1 VGWRIS
7 EYVGALSSSLQ
18 ETVTSVVEEAN
29 CGGDILCTAANTKC
43 QGDIGAPL
51 VQIIPGVLSAVM
63 NGQQG
68 FKLIGVLSGHQGS
81 SEYGEFSNLARYTD
95 WIKSKLAD
103 NGGESICV
111 I

>member
-1 VGWRIS
+1 MGAPASGEAKLVGWRIS

-51 VQIIPGVLSAVM
+51 VQ
-63 NGQQG
+63 G
-68 FKLIGVLSGHQGS
+68 FKLIGVMSGHQGS
-81 SEYGEFSNLARYTD
+81 SVSFSGIREYGEFSNLARYTD

-103 NGGESICV
+103 NGGES
-111 I
+111 